1 MNLML
6 PSGWFGTWTAGD
18 DGALE
23 NGDVPRYHHW
33 MADYCSAYPNRL
45 GGVILAGARDIDG
58 ALAEIRRW
66 GQANWAGSDGSTPTA
81 RFS

>member
-1 MNLML
+1 ML